1 MVAQSSKLF
10 PFTLWL
16 FVLVSRT
23 YNDVTS
29 FVWKCPC
36 GSAAFFFLL
45 LCVKSTGKVEK
56 QWTTE
61 NKATQDQITNFSNNK
76 PEKKNDVE
84 RRCCW
89 EPFNFLFTCSLL
101 FVAMERYVRL
111 LGGLTCSCI
120 PFLCYASTFFFFFK
134 PFESH
139 FRGHI
144 NLIFLKFFIR
154 VQCGK
159 LLTALRLFLLWW
171 L

>member
-1 MVAQSSKLF
+1 MMLLLSF
-10 PFTLWL
+10 EN
-16 FVLVSRT
+16 VLVVRLL
-23 YNDVTS
+23 
-29 FVWKCPC
+29 
-36 GSAAFFFLL
+36 FFFFFSVSSRLAKWRSNEQPKIRQHKTKL
-45 LCVKSTGKVEK
+45 QISA
-56 QWTTE
+56 TT
-61 NKATQDQITNFSNNK
+61 NPK
-76 PEKKNDVE
+76 KKNDVE